1 MKPTVENKSPLLEVH
16 IFDFDKEIYNYRV
29 KVEFLNFIRSEKKF
43 ESLEKLRDQII
54 KDIKQAKNDRLFL
67 HN

>member
-16 IFDFDKEIYNYRV
+16 IFDFDQEIYNYRV
-29 KVEFLNFIRSEKKF
+29 NVEFLNFIRSEKKF